1 MIHILNKYCNSDS
14 GLLLFNPPTGSG
26 KTHSVLSWIYE
37 NYKEYCKENRK
48 IFFITNLKKN
58 LPYDELR
65 NDFFKPDKKTLD
77 FEKYVTFLDSNSES
91 LINNFSEVE
100 DSINDYFKNQ
110 KIYYTIK
117 NRVSEINKYKN
128 KSDFKGYVEN
138 IKDEL
143 RTKYEPDFRRRIEKF
158 LKENFSNKQ
167 ERISAITNND
177 ELKWIGILYPA
188 VFSSK
193 RKIFFLSIDKFYH
206 KNSTLVE
213 PSYSFLEHDITK
225 DAVIFIDEFDA
236 TKDNILNNII
246 EKGKNQRIDF
256 IHLFTEIYWALSNN
270 VFPQQFTL
278 HSEKR
283 EKLVENGY
291 ALDLKNIQETSL
303 EKANEIVDK
312 YRLKYSF
319 KTVGLEDHNHSQRNL
334 LFHDFHYHSV
344 YRNNK
349 KFIKLNENTVSK
361 INEIVFEDI
370 RPVTGKNIVSL
381 LNQIKGFINYFSGI
395 IKSLGE
401 NFQQLEEQERIK
413 NPRRPEFTFDHALSS
428 VLEEFALESRYKRY
442 IIDNILSARE
452 RTTKKPSGDY
462 ELNYDL
468 SIYENGFRYYDFVD
482 DDSHKSKT
490 KTFIYNF
497 QNTPEK
503 FILKLAE
510 KSKVVGISAT
520 ALIETVT
527 GNYDINYFKRQLGEK
542 FIELTNDE
550 KNSLQTLFQKQNK
563 HYDQVNILTEWFEF
577 KGIIDDFKDLF
588 EDDELG
594 KDIYNEIKSNNPNI
608 TEYLFIRY
616 LKIGHSFKAFLKNET
631 IQGFLCLL
639 NKEPKWN
646 DKNLNLKILEKIF
659 DYLIVDTTETSN
671 LFESENRDGELEFK
685 VKNSYAIITSN
696 DFDNKKQSFIRRLE
710 NGSKVF
716 IISTYQTM
724 GAGQNLQ
731 YIAPNPDSK
740 VNVRDSSLTVW
751 NTSNKTDINAIY
763 LDKPTHLIQNISKDL
778 NEEGFIKYLFQL
790 EFLLQAGK
798 ISIQQLNQQVSVSFK
813 YLLASFNTTT
823 ELEKPNNGYLYRDKN
838 IKQHFAKYIIQAI
851 GRICRTN
858 LKSPDIFV
866 FADIDLDK
874 LICDFD
880 VENNLVLNEFK
891 ALVKSSKH
899 KKSTDPN
906 NDKALKNQANLTN
919 RKIHAMIKKFI
930 SHDWIWREKQK
941 EEWEHLRKMCLTFP
955 TISIQDVEK
964 HKLNRILDLYIE
976 LPSEKNSYSY
986 SQEEDFNDITVDFEG
1001 NLPYKVSQ
1009 ESARLDDL
1017 MKITGV
1023 QAFFENN
1030 GWATSF
1036 VANRFILPPELFNNI
1051 YKGALGEQI
1060 GKFIFENHFDIEL
1073 AELELVNYEL
1083 FDYQIKGTNV
1093 FVDFKHW
1100 QENTQIGYD
1109 EQETKIRQ
1117 KLKKVNG
1124 EKVFIVNILA
1134 SSKRQLIK
1142 SADGKI
1148 IEIPFLWND
1157 EKKEFNNDGLKFLR
1171 LDEPV

>member
-1 MIHILNKYCNSDS
+1 
-14 GLLLFNPPTGSG
+14 
-26 KTHSVLSWIYE
+26 
-37 NYKEYCKENRK
+37 
-48 IFFITNLKKN
+48 
-58 LPYDELR
+58 
-65 NDFFKPDKKTLD
+65 
-77 FEKYVTFLDSNSES
+77 
-91 LINNFSEVE
+91 
-100 DSINDYFKNQ
+100 
-110 KIYYTIK
+110 
-117 NRVSEINKYKN
+117 
-128 KSDFKGYVEN
+128 
-138 IKDEL
+138 
-143 RTKYEPDFRRRIEKF
+143 
-158 LKENFSNKQ
+158 
-167 ERISAITNND
+167 
-177 ELKWIGILYPA
+177 
-188 VFSSK
+188 
-193 RKIFFLSIDKFYH
+193 
-206 KNSTLVE
+206 
-213 PSYSFLEHDITK
+213 
-225 DAVIFIDEFDA
+225 
-236 TKDNILNNII
+236 
-246 EKGKNQRIDF
+246 
-256 IHLFTEIYWALSNN
+256 
-270 VFPQQFTL
+270 
-278 HSEKR
+278 
-283 EKLVENGY
+283 
-291 ALDLKNIQETSL
+291 
-303 EKANEIVDK
+303 
-312 YRLKYSF
+312 
-319 KTVGLEDHNHSQRNL
+319 
-334 LFHDFHYHSV
+334 
-344 YRNNK
+344 
-349 KFIKLNENTVSK
+349 
-361 INEIVFEDI
+361 
-370 RPVTGKNIVSL
+370 
-381 LNQIKGFINYFSGI
+381 
-395 IKSLGE
+395 
-401 NFQQLEEQERIK
+401 
-413 NPRRPEFTFDHALSS
+413 
-428 VLEEFALESRYKRY
+428 
-442 IIDNILSARE
+442 
-452 RTTKKPSGDY
+452 
-462 ELNYDL
+462 
-468 SIYENGFRYYDFVD
+468 
-482 DDSHKSKT
+482 
-490 KTFIYNF
+490 
-497 QNTPEK
+497 
-503 FILKLAE
+503 
-510 KSKVVGISAT
+510 
-520 ALIETVT
+520 
-527 GNYDINYFKRQLGEK
+527 
-542 FIELTNDE
+542 
-550 KNSLQTLFQKQNK
+550 
-563 HYDQVNILTEWFEF
+563 
-577 KGIIDDFKDLF
+577 
-588 EDDELG
+588 
-594 KDIYNEIKSNNPNI
+594 
-608 TEYLFIRY
+608 
-616 LKIGHSFKAFLKNET
+616 
-631 IQGFLCLL
+631 
-639 NKEPKWN
+639 
-646 DKNLNLKILEKIF
+646 
-659 DYLIVDTTETSN
+659 
-671 LFESENRDGELEFK
+671 
-685 VKNSYAIITSN
+685 
-696 DFDNKKQSFIRRLE
+696 
-710 NGSKVF
+710 
-716 IISTYQTM
+716 M

-858 LKSPDIFV
+858 LKSP
-866 FADIDLDK
+866 
-874 LICDFD
+874 
-880 VENNLVLNEFK
+880 
-891 ALVKSSKH
+891 KH

-1157 EKKEFNNDGLKFLR
+1157 EKKEFNNDVLKFLR